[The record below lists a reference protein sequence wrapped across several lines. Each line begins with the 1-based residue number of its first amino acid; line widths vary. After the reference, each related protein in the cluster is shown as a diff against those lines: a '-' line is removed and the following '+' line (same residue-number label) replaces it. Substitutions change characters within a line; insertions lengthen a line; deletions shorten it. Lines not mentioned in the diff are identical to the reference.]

1 MLKHQPA
8 KMQAAEGFWERQS
21 VSPAPYLWI
30 IVPDQAQQRNLVQLG
45 RRISAR
51 SG

>member
-1 MLKHQPA
+1 
-8 KMQAAEGFWERQS
+8 

-45 RRISAR
+45 TPYLGSIWLTHSLDGASRD
-51 SG
+51 